1 MQPTRSGG
9 AGTACGRRNGVVAKE
24 AGGGFWVL
32 WGGCRRATAPAG
44 HADRTVRNRIDPRRR
59 RGRGGRWRRRED
71 ARRPPWQRSD
81 GPRRRPR
88 AGRGPGGPARRPRGP
103 ADGGVPGMEFEMGS
117 MEIDSTRFGRLV
129 VDDERVMTFP
139 NGLLGFPDHA
149 RYALIQTSAENYF
162 FWLQSVDDP
171 NLAFVITDPTVFFR
185 DYSVPLR
192 EETRADLRLADA
204 DPEARAE
211 TTAANPL
218 VQVFVICNKVGDW
231 LTGNLL
237 GPIVVNLD
245 NRLAQQVVL
254 TEKKWTTRQP
264 LLRLAGDVP
273 LAKSA

>member
-1 MQPTRSGG
+1 
-9 AGTACGRRNGVVAKE
+9 
-24 AGGGFWVL
+24 
-32 WGGCRRATAPAG
+32 
-44 HADRTVRNRIDPRRR
+44 
-59 RGRGGRWRRRED
+59 
-71 ARRPPWQRSD
+71 
-81 GPRRRPR
+81 
-88 AGRGPGGPARRPRGP
+88 
-103 ADGGVPGMEFEMGS
+103 MEFCMGS

-129 VDDERVMTFP
+129 IDDDRVMTFP

-162 FWLQSVDDP
+162 FWLQSADDP

-192 EETRADLRLADA
+192 DETRADLRLEDA
-204 DPEARAE
+204 DPEGRPE
-211 TTAANPL
+211 TSAADPR

-237 GPIVVNLD
+237 GPIVVNMD